1 MSVGEREEREGTYN
15 PQLTQRI
22 LTPLALAA
30 GITVESNTSLAANP
44 GPCARSSGWRKKFL
58 PIPPPHSLVPCER
71 REGREGD
78 ALHVNDD
85 ESALVRCYLDD
96 TLVRLE
102 AQRGGGSD

>member
-58 PIPPPHSLVPCER
+58 PIPPPTFVSSLREER
-71 REGREGD
+71 GK
-78 ALHVNDD
+78 
-85 ESALVRCYLDD
+85 
-96 TLVRLE
+96 
-102 AQRGGGSD
+102 GGGRTACQ